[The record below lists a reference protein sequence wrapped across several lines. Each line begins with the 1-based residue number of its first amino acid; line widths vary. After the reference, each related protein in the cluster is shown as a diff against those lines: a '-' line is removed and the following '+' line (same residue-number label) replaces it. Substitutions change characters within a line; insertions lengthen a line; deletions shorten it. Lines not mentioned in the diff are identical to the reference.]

1 MIMKKTLKTAQQRA
15 KDRKDIRDLSKK
27 LHAEAFELVQEF
39 KEEWHCHCDITEMS
53 IGLVSRMLN
62 VNSHELERAKM
73 RATQEFTGEKF
84 ADDTTWEGHYD
95 EK

>member
-62 VNSHELERAKM
+62 VNSHELERLKL
-73 RATQEFTGEKF
+73 RATQDFTGEKF
-84 ADDTTWEGHYD
+84 AEDTTWEGHY
-95 EK
+95 EKK

>member
-1 MIMKKTLKTAQQRA
+1 MA
-15 KDRKDIRDLSKK
+15 LS
-27 LHAEAFELVQEF
+27 LRHYGNEH
-39 KEEWHCHCDITEMS
+39 W
-53 IGLVSRMLN
+53 LVSRMLN